1 MFTQKLVTCRAT
13 ARSFASESGLPRLR
27 LRGLPFHAT
36 SHDIRGFFQGFRLA
50 SDPAVE
56 LLRNGRR
63 PTGQAFAYFEDVV
76 EAMKA
81 KDALDGKPCC
91 VVGTRVYRLE
101 LMEDFRGRAMITDE
115 DVPGDIVEEDLRDQ
129 VRKSMVGLKYKEK
142 LDMKRFK
149 FRQY

>member
-1 MFTQKLVTCRAT
+1 MILQ
-13 ARSFASESGLPRLR
+13 
-27 LRGLPFHAT
+27 
-36 SHDIRGFFQGFRLA
+36 
-50 SDPAVE
+50 
-56 LLRNGRR
+56 
-63 PTGQAFAYFEDVV
+63 FETPQ
-76 EAMKA
+76 
-81 KDALDGKPCC
+81 DALDGKPCC